1 MVFSLGTR
9 SLGPAV
15 SKRFVP
21 QVSLRQP
28 FPRRT
33 LISAPGPNSG
43 PLLSRSADRELPS
56 IAPKR
61 RWLRSIPVFVVIIG
75 ASLLGIFNYQKSSS
89 SVVNSTLYALRTSSK
104 AREVL
109 GDEIYFA
116 HKMPWIY
123 GEMNQLHGRIDINF
137 WVKGNKSTGRMR
149 FRSIRPTRTSL
160 VSSTSRSERLLSP
173 ERNDSR
179 IFMLIYNFYLIVPN
193 GRMEFGDRGWESYS
207 VA

>member
-1 MVFSLGTR
+1 MAFSNSVR
-9 SLGPAV
+9 SLTPRA
-15 SKRFVP
+15 SSLHIVP
-21 QVSLRQP
+21 RLGLRHHIP
-28 FPRRT
+28 PRRT
-33 LISAPGPNSG
+33 VVSAPGPNSG

-89 SVVNSTLYALRTSSK
+89 SIVNSTLYALRTSNK
-104 AREVL
+104 AREIL

-137 WVKGNKSTGRMR
+137 WVKGTKSIGRMK
-149 FRSIRPTRTSL
+149 FRSIRPNRASL
-160 VSSTSRSERLLSP
+160 VSCVLILLSIESFLP
-173 ERNDSR
+173 
-179 IFMLIYNFYLIVPN
+179 
-193 GRMEFGDRGWESYS
+193 FGP